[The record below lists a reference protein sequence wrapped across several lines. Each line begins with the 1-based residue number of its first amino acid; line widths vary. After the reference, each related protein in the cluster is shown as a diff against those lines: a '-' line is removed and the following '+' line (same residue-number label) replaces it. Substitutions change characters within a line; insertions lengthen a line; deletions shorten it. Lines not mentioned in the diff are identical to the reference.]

1 MPLPPG
7 AFWYFGSEL
16 AGHHPGRRDIDRHVE
31 HRDRDDSG
39 GVVEH
44 EVAGSEGAAAGTNGH
59 GLVVELVPGEGELWP
74 RNVGNELG
82 SKITVAA
89 PRQARPE
96 RDKDGPVRL
105 CLLVARHICY
115 QMQQIIIVI

>member
-1 MPLPPG
+1 MIMSIYVNRTNALEHLEEKRIVVFIL
-7 AFWYFGSEL
+7 AVFGS
-16 AGHHPGRRDIDRHVE
+16 
-31 HRDRDDSG
+31 
-39 GVVEH
+39 
-44 EVAGSEGAAAGTNGH
+44 TNGH